1 MNENFTDIVDE
12 VIENGYAKIE
22 NFISKQEA
30 LSWKNKQLKLL
41 KKQKRFLS
49 Y

>member
-30 LSWKNKQLKLL
+30 FELKNKQLKLL
-41 KKQKRFLS
+41 KSKKRFLS